1 MDPISLTVPARSE
14 FVSLARTVVANAAA
28 HLKMT
33 FDQVD
38 DLRLA
43 ADEAVSQ
50 LIQLPGASTLNLQIQ
65 LSQDSIEIRSW
76 VDAQPT
82 DWPPAE
88 LDGSLTWQILADWS
102 RRPPSKGTERTRR
115 SVSALPQ
122 RLPHEPRHRCH
133 RREGGRTLR

>member
-1 MDPISLTVPARSE
+1 MNPISLTVPARSE

-65 LSQDSIEIRSW
+65 LNQDSIEIRSW

-88 LDGSLTWQILADWS
+88 LDGSLTWQILSGLVAEA
-102 RRPPSKGTERTRR
+102 TFERNGEDAAIRFR
-115 SVSALPQ
+115 STATTSA
-122 RLPHEPRHRCH
+122 
-133 RREGGRTLR
+133 